1 MGKATGQ
8 MQEHTQELLDHYNE
22 LFNWDYNEMCRFI
35 SNHSE
40 EEFQVHYAKYHQLC
54 DDYSA
59 ELVDNFG
66 LHFDLD
72 ASCYEK
78 FEDMYEGE
86 YGHSTDFAEYWVT
99 QENESTKNLPNW
111 LEIDYAKVWENKL
124 SKDYFEIDCD
134 MSDHTY
140 GHIFKNKT
148 YLNGGKN

>member
-1 MGKATGQ
+1 MRKATGQ
-8 MQEHTQELLDHYNE
+8 MQEETQELLDHYNN
-22 LFNWDYNEMCRFI
+22 LYNWDYNEMCRFI

-40 EEFQVHYAKYHQLC
+40 EEFQAHYTKYQRLC

-86 YGHSTDFAEYWVT
+86 YETAEDFAEYWVT
-99 QENESTKNLPNW
+99 QENESTKNLPDW
-111 LEIDYAKVWENKL
+111 LEIDYAEVWENKL
-124 SKDYFEIDCD
+124 SKDYFEIDCA

-140 GHIFKNKT
+140 GHIFKKEVS
-148 YLNGGKN
+148 K

>member
-8 MQEHTQELLDHYNE
+8 MQEHTQKLLDHYNE
-22 LFNWDYNEMCRFI
+22 LYNWDYNEMCRFI

-40 EEFQVHYAKYHQLC
+40 EEFQAHYTKYQQLC
-54 DDYSA
+54 DDYST

-86 YGHSTDFAEYWVT
+86 YGHSTDFAEHWVT
-99 QENESTKNLPNW
+99 QENESTKNLPGW
-111 LEIDYAKVWENKL
+111 LEIDYAEVWENKL

-134 MSDHTY
+134 ASDYTY
-140 GHIFKNKT
+140 CHIFKNKT

>member
-8 MQEHTQELLDHYNE
+8 MQEQTQELLDHYNE
-22 LFNWDYNEMCRFI
+22 LYNWDYNEMCRFI

-40 EEFQVHYAKYHQLC
+40 EEFQTHYTKYQRLC

-78 FEDMYEGE
+78 FEDMYVGE
-86 YGHSTDFAEYWVT
+86 YETAEDFAEYWVT
-99 QENESTKNLPNW
+99 QENESTKNLPDW
-111 LEIDYAKVWENKL
+111 LEIDYAEVWENKL

-140 GHIFKNKT
+140 GHIFKKEVS
-148 YLNGGKN
+148 K

>member
-8 MQEHTQELLDHYNE
+8 MQERTQELLDHYNE
-22 LFNWDYNEMCRFI
+22 LYNWDYNEMCRFI

-40 EEFQVHYAKYHQLC
+40 EEFQAHYTKYQQLC

-86 YGHSTDFAEYWVT
+86 YETAEDFAEYWVT
-99 QENESTKNLPNW
+99 QKNESTKNLPDW
-111 LEIDYAKVWENKL
+111 LEIDYAEVWENKL

-140 GHIFKNKT
+140 GHIFKKEVS
-148 YLNGGKN
+148 K

>member
-8 MQEHTQELLDHYNE
+8 MQERTQELLDHYNE
-22 LFNWDYNEMCRFI
+22 LYNWDYNEMCRFI

-40 EEFQVHYAKYHQLC
+40 EEFQAHYTKYQQLC
-54 DDYSA
+54 DDYST

-78 FEDMYEGE
+78 FEDMYVGE
-86 YGHSTDFAEYWVT
+86 YETAEDFAEYWVT
-99 QENESTKNLPNW
+99 QENESTKNLPDW
-111 LEIDYAKVWENKL
+111 LEIDHAEVWENKL

-140 GHIFKNKT
+140 GHIFKKEVS
-148 YLNGGKN
+148 K

>member
-8 MQEHTQELLDHYNE
+8 MQERTQELLDHYNE
-22 LFNWDYNEMCRFI
+22 LYNWDYNEMCRFI

-40 EEFQVHYAKYHQLC
+40 EEFQAHYTKYQQLC
-54 DDYSA
+54 DDYST

-86 YGHSTDFAEYWVT
+86 YGHSTDFAEHWVT
-99 QENESTKNLPNW
+99 QENESTKNLPGW
-111 LEIDYAKVWENKL
+111 LEIDYAEVWENKL

-140 GHIFKNKT
+140 GHIFKKEVS
-148 YLNGGKN
+148 K

>member
-8 MQEHTQELLDHYNE
+8 MQENTQELLDHYNE
-22 LFNWDYNEMCRFI
+22 LYNWDYNEMCRFI

-40 EEFQVHYAKYHQLC
+40 EEFQAHYTKYQRLC

-86 YGHSTDFAEYWVT
+86 YETAEDFAEYWVT
-99 QENESTKNLPNW
+99 QENESTKNLPDW
-111 LEIDYAKVWENKL
+111 LEIDYAEVWENKL
-124 SKDYFEIDCD
+124 SKDYFEIDCA

-140 GHIFKNKT
+140 GHIFKKEVS
-148 YLNGGKN
+148 K